1 MIPGGAR
8 KGGRGRSPDDKSLT
22 FGDGEA
28 PVPVGISV
36 GVGVTS
42 PPEATGIM
50 AVLGLNAAEAG
61 IGTVTEEGGKAG

>member
-1 MIPGGAR
+1 
-8 KGGRGRSPDDKSLT
+8 LT

-36 GVGVTS
+36 GVGVKS